1 MASIPRIKR
10 KRDAEIEPLCDRNA
24 QIVRLNMAL
33 FAKRQRKSEAAAMD
47 HDAGTQKTTRPM
59 VETKDWR
66 WLLWDSDVARE
77 AIHPRLGAG
86 WTAVLKEACC
96 VRKSVDKDKVQ
107 RLREEGDR
115 GPLRLSLGLESR
127 FAWRI
132 RESKPTSSMLWWC
145 ATRRYKRSSKF
156 GAHRLHKVMRGAVAR
171 CAKAAKQGN
180 LAKLKYA
187 HEKGFPWNKRTCMEA
202 AYGGHLHVLKYAHEN
217 GCRWNGKT
225 CRNAARGGH
234 LDVLKYAHENG
245 CPWGVATYW
254 GAARGGHLD
263 VLKYAHEKG
272 CPWNES
278 TCWGAAQGGHLA
290 VLKYLH
296 ENGCPWGQGTCTYA
310 ACAGHLD
317 VLKYAREHGCPWDRK
332 MCRSI
337 AKAQRHHNIVE
348 WIDSCRVKRKK

>member
-1 MASIPRIKR
+1 MAQTTNVQAGR
-10 KRDAEIEPLCDRNA
+10 KY
-24 QIVRLNMAL
+24 
-33 FAKRQRKSEAAAMD
+33 
-47 HDAGTQKTTRPM
+47 
-59 VETKDWR
+59 ETKDWR
-66 WLLWDSDVARE
+66 WLLWDSDLARDKILPE
-77 AIHPRLGAG
+77 LGAG

-217 GCRWNGKT
+217 GCPWDKFT
-225 CRNAARGGH
+225 CNRAAEGGH

-245 CPWGVATYW
+245 C
-254 GAARGGHLD
+254 R
-263 VLKYAHEKG
+263 
-272 CPWNES
+272 
-278 TCWGAAQGGHLA
+278 
-290 VLKYLH
+290 
-296 ENGCPWGQGTCTYA
+296 
-310 ACAGHLD
+310 
-317 VLKYAREHGCPWDRK
+317 WDK
-332 MCRSI
+332 SYCRSE
-337 AKAQRHHNIVE
+337 ALRFGHAHVVT
-348 WIDSCRVKRKK
+348 WIDSLTSALVTRSGRGSREA